1 MEPKN
6 DHAPTFALFIDGE
19 PVGVLADFTIPDV
32 PPPDDELPR
41 FNPNALEFG
50 CTIYPTRRWLWR
62 FRWALFWATVKD
74 AISRHLPWK
83 EDMTNET

>member
-6 DHAPTFALFIDGE
+6 DQGRTFSLHINGEFIGT
-19 PVGVLADFTIPDV
+19 LADLTFPDITAPEGGIPSSY
-32 PPPDDELPR
+32 
-41 FNPNALEFG
+41 NPNTLEFG

-74 AISRHLPWK
+74 WINRHLPWK
-83 EDMTNET
+83 ENNDQ